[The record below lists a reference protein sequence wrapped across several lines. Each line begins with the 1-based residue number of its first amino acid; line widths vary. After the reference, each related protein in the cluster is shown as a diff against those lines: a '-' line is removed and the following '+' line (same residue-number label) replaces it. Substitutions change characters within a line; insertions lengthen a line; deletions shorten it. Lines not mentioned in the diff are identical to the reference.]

1 MIQYM
6 QVIFLG
12 LTRPKRFNYQPGDYI
27 FLKIPSIAKYE
38 WHPFT
43 MSSSPE
49 QDFIGLHIRAVG
61 TWTNKLYEFVD
72 EISRAQKRGFEI
84 AEKRLQL
91 KTPGI
96 VVTDVKDKEA
106 EQEIAITL
114 DTNVGTLDRNG
125 NYSKNMEVR

>member
-1 MIQYM
+1 M

-72 EISRAQKRGFEI
+72 EISRAQKQGLEK

-91 KTPGI
+91 KTPGR
-96 VVTDVKDKEA
+96 DVMDKEA

-114 DTNVGTLDRNG
+114 DTNVATLDRNG
-125 NYSKNMEVR
+125 SYSKNLEVRQLSHG